1 MTVKA
6 PKPGPPEGYTDVTI
20 HGPTA
25 AKVKASTG
33 ATWRKPLHGTYV
45 LVDDAGNVLGHIR
58 TLGIFLP
65 VKDRRYSL
73 RIHGVLFH
81 RIVPMLSPTRLIPS
95 EAAPYDTP
103 LAARKAGSALI
114 ARMRKEAP

>member
-1 MTVKA
+1 MATE

-20 HGPTA
+20 HEITA
-25 AKVKASTG
+25 AKLRETTG

-45 LVDDAGNVLGHIR
+45 LVDDAGAVLGTIR

-65 VKDRRYSL
+65 VKNRRYSL
-73 RIHGVLFH
+73 RVHGVLFH
-81 RIVPMLSPTRLIPS
+81 RVVPMLSPTRLIPS

-103 LAARKAGSALI
+103 AAARKAGLALI
-114 ARMRKEAP
+114 KRMRKEAP